1 MLASRVHI
9 GLLPRKAVGRDLV
22 YADLEDENRLG
33 WSRATS
39 RNVALKAA
47 ATPSRGPHLLHAC
60 YRCGTM
66 LERIPKL
73 VRSSSDTPP
82 SLGRG
87 RVFLMIV
94 AGLCVVLPSNARSE
108 DRSGHVAGF
117 RCAPARTR
125 TEKYHSRAN
134 RTLVH
139 QFAIDCIAPAPSLPA
154 PGPSGISA
162 GIEGPSTSKSGNC
175 SQVWH
180 HPFIDWHPR
189 HRTT

>member
-1 MLASRVHI
+1 M
-9 GLLPRKAVGRDLV
+9 V

-134 RTLVH
+134 RTLVD
-139 QFAIDCIAPAPSLPA
+139 QFAIDCIAPPPYFPA
-154 PGPSGISA
+154 LLVSGLSA
-162 GIEGPSTSKSGNC
+162 GIEGASTSKSSHC
-175 SQVWH
+175 LQVWH
-180 HPFIDWHPR
+180 HELVDCHSR
-189 HRTT
+189 HRTPWF